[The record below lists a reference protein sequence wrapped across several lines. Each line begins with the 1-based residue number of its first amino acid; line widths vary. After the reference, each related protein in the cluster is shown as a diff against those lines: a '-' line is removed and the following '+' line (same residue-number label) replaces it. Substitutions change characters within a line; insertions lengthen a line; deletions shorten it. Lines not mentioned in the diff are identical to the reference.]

1 MKTTLNPQL
10 GQHLHLTPALLQSIG
25 LLQLNGLQLEQQ
37 VRQML
42 ESNPLLE
49 LEDDYPLQSADTP
62 AELAQIETAAFDEL
76 PDSPLWQAASLSG
89 FNEFDEQACARLVAP
104 QSTDLHVRILQDL
117 ALELDIPALEMA
129 AFWLEHCDDSGYLT
143 EPLAELSARAA
154 ARFACDQARSEAIR
168 QRLLHGDPLGMAASS
183 IEECLRVQ
191 LLALPASLAGR
202 ALALNLLADLL
213 QLAQHDYSALAM
225 KHAVTPDEIRQ
236 SVALIMSLQPRP
248 GQLVLAENNTAIIP
262 DVIAW
267 QADNQWRV
275 ALNRQ
280 TAPRVYLNSSYERAL
295 AQNPTQNNEAMRGL
309 LHQARWFSRG
319 LATRHDTLLRTARM
333 IVQRQAAFLTH
344 GEEALA
350 PLTLKEVAD
359 DIGMHESTISRIT
372 TGKYLQTPR
381 GTFELK
387 YFFAVRLEGA
397 SLSGAAIK
405 ARVRRLIET
414 EPPARPL
421 ADETIAAVLAQQGV
435 SIARRTVTKYREQLG
450 IAGARMRRRQH
461 PSQLKTA

>member
-1 MKTTLNPQL
+1 MKTTLSPQL
-10 GQHLHLTPALLQSIG
+10 GQHIHLTPALLQSIG

-42 ESNPLLE
+42 ETNPLLE
-49 LEDDYPLQSADTP
+49 LEEAFSTDSTDTKPADA
-62 AELAQIETAAFDEL
+62 AEQIAQLETAAFDEL
-76 PDSPLWQAASLSG
+76 PEGVFWDTASFACNS
-89 FNEFDEQACARLVAP
+89 FDEEATARLAAP
-104 QSTDLHVRILQDL
+104 QSTDPHVRILHDL
-117 ALELDIPALEMA
+117 ALELDSNALEIA
-129 AFWLEHCDDSGYLT
+129 AFWLEQCDEAGYLS
-143 EPLAELSARAA
+143 EGLDELTARAVV
-154 ARFACDQARSEAIR
+154 RFACDPKQVEAIR

-183 IEECLRVQ
+183 LEECLRVQ
-191 LLALPASLAGR
+191 LQALPSSLAGR
-202 ALALNLLADLL
+202 PVALRLLANLEALAN
-213 QLAQHDYSALAM
+213 HDYAALAAQYGVEVD
-225 KHAVTPDEIRQ
+225 AVRQ
-236 SVALIMSLQPRP
+236 GLRLILSLQPRP
-248 GQLVLAENNTAIIP
+248 GQVFSPENNNVIIP
-262 DVIAW
+262 DVLTW
-267 QADNQWRV
+267 RADNQWRV

-280 TAPRVYLNSSYERAL
+280 TAPRVYLNPAYERAL
-295 AQNPTQNNEAMRGL
+295 AENPTQNNDNMRAL

-319 LATRHDTLLRTARM
+319 LSTRHDTLLRTARM
-333 IVQRQAAFLTH
+333 IVQRQSAFLLH

-372 TGKYLQTPR
+372 SGKYLQTPR

-387 YFFAVRLEGA
+387 YFFAVRLDGA

-405 ARVRRLIET
+405 ARVRRLIES

-450 IAGARMRRRQH
+450 IAGARARRRQH
-461 PSQLKTA
+461 H